1 MALKA
6 LGLPTGM
13 TLQTRHLV
21 ERTSKKESQFYGAIE
36 GKGLTV
42 DTLGS
47 ESDQAV
53 LEAGEIYVVRGLTG
67 QYEFSFVSKV
77 LQAFEKPLVYAPEE
91 LVSFFSVAFPLIL
104 ADHAMRIEKHP
115 DRISE
120 IKSALGEA
128 IIALGVIPLEFH
140 DPK

>member
-77 LQAFEKPLVYAPEE
+77 LQAFEKPLVYAHKNGLAHPRTHCPR
-91 LVSFFSVAFPLIL
+91 SDRFSPCG
-104 ADHAMRIEKHP
+104 H
-115 DRISE
+115 
-120 IKSALGEA
+120 
-128 IIALGVIPLEFH
+128 
-140 DPK
+140 